1 VEDLRAFQRQGLS
14 ISEIHRL
21 TGFDRKTIRKY
32 LRDTGRPRYGPR
44 PPRPSKRTPYTP
56 YLAERLQAGVWNA
69 RVLLRE
75 LQERGYAGG
84 YTILKD
90 YLRPQ
95 RQAARTVAV
104 RRFETPPGHQAQVDW
119 GLLGVLEQEAERQK
133 VWGFAFTLG
142 YSRAMVIDI
151 ALDQRL
157 GTFLRLHEEAFQQL
171 GGVPAEILY
180 DRVETV
186 WLGTDE
192 RGEVRWHP
200 VFLDF
205 ARSWGFTPRLCRPYR
220 AQTKGRVERAIS
232 FLRHSFFAARS
243 FSSVADLNAQLAR
256 WILEE
261 AHAHHVPGRPDQRVA
276 DALAEEQPR
285 LLPLPEHPFACELVR
300 PVTSGKT
307 PYVRFDANDYSIPHV
322 LLRRPLTLIASET
335 RVRLVDG
342 TTEVACHVR
351 SYDRSQR
358 IEEPAHLAVLTQA
371 KRRAHEL
378 RGRDRLRAAC
388 PHADTFLDALVRRDA
403 PLAAQTSRLLRLLD
417 HVGVGAPD
425 AALAEALAREAIS
438 AASVA
443 HLLEQQRRARHLPP
457 PIDVVLPADPRVRDL
472 RVTPHALTA
481 YDTLLQPIPHPEEE
495 PPDDAT
501 G

>member
-44 PPRPSKRTPYTP
+44 PPRPSKLTPYTP

-180 DRVETV
+180 DRVKTV

-220 AQTKGRVERAIS
+220 AQTKGKVESSIRYVRRNALQGLDASSPDDLRTRLRAWTWEVANHRVHGTTGRVVWDAW
-232 FLRHSFFAARS
+232 
-243 FSSVADLNAQLAR
+243 Q
-256 WILEE
+256 EE
-261 AHAHHVPGRPDQRVA
+261 VPHLGPLGGRPPFPYLPECTRRVA
-276 DALAEEQPR
+276 RDAYVTYGTNRYSVPWTAAGHDVALRERGEQLEILQRGQRLAVH
-285 LLPLPEHPFACELVR
+285 PLCQGRHQ
-300 PVTSGKT
+300 
-307 PYVRFDANDYSIPHV
+307 V
-322 LLRRPLTLIASET
+322 LT
-335 RVRLVDG
+335 
-342 TTEVACHVR
+342 
-351 SYDRSQR
+351 
-358 IEEPAHLAVLTQA
+358 EPAHHQGMPLGPIGQSARTMV
-371 KRRAHEL
+371 HI
-378 RGRDRLRAAC
+378 RLRAPAVE
-388 PHADTFLDALVRRDA
+388 VR
-403 PLAAQTSRLLRLLD
+403 PLA
-417 HVGVGAPD
+417 V
-425 AALAEALAREAIS
+425 
-438 AASVA
+438 
-443 HLLEQQRRARHLPP
+443 
-457 PIDVVLPADPRVRDL
+457 
-472 RVTPHALTA
+472 
-481 YDTLLQPIPHPEEE
+481 YDTVAGG
-495 PPDDAT
+495 DAS
-501 G
+501 

>member
-180 DRVETV
+180 DRVKTV

-220 AQTKGRVERAIS
+220 AQTKGKVESSIRYVRRNALQGLDASSPDDLRTRLRAWTWEVANHRVHGTTGRVVWDAW
-232 FLRHSFFAARS
+232 
-243 FSSVADLNAQLAR
+243 Q
-256 WILEE
+256 EE
-261 AHAHHVPGRPDQRVA
+261 VPHLGPLGGRPPFPYLPECTRRVA
-276 DALAEEQPR
+276 RDAYVTYGTNRYSVPWTAAGHDVALRERGEQLEILQRGQRLAVH
-285 LLPLPEHPFACELVR
+285 PLCQGRHQ
-300 PVTSGKT
+300 
-307 PYVRFDANDYSIPHV
+307 V
-322 LLRRPLTLIASET
+322 LT
-335 RVRLVDG
+335 
-342 TTEVACHVR
+342 
-351 SYDRSQR
+351 
-358 IEEPAHLAVLTQA
+358 EPAHHQGMPLGPIGQSARTMV
-371 KRRAHEL
+371 HI
-378 RGRDRLRAAC
+378 RLRAPAVE
-388 PHADTFLDALVRRDA
+388 VR
-403 PLAAQTSRLLRLLD
+403 PLA
-417 HVGVGAPD
+417 V
-425 AALAEALAREAIS
+425 
-438 AASVA
+438 
-443 HLLEQQRRARHLPP
+443 
-457 PIDVVLPADPRVRDL
+457 
-472 RVTPHALTA
+472 
-481 YDTLLQPIPHPEEE
+481 YDTVAGG
-495 PPDDAT
+495 DAS
-501 G
+501 